1 MDNNLAVRNN
11 LGGII
16 YTPSFLIIA
25 STVRLVISI
34 DQWWI
39 DSLENCHY
47 LTLFVC
53 LSTWIIWQCYFAN
66 SVASAQTFYSKWRN
80 FATWQRWLFGAAGLL
95 LLLVTL
101 AVGVG
106 LLQVADGPSPS
117 PLLQVG
123 MLTPAVLW
131 VIPVVLSAAL
141 AIFGINGNGPVE
153 QMRDRALSH
162 VVHLILY
169 FVFLRSSQLD
179 ALLGAGSISVCAMF
193 GVTFLGFIL
202 QLLWRVYPYMLTVVF
217 KEQAAY
223 LQQEVDRQQE
233 GNRQQEVDPQE
244 EVNRQQ
250 RSMSPSELVLS
261 PIATPRAPAGHELVT
276 PPPHKPPKLSDTD
289 KLVIRGN
296 KPVPLMRIPDSV
308 SRSPSHVHSFVSQ

>member
-1 MDNNLAVRNN
+1 MGNNLAVSNN

-16 YTPSFLIIA
+16 YAPSFLIIA
-25 STVRLVISI
+25 STVQLTVSTH
-34 DQWWI
+34 QWWI
-39 DSLENCHY
+39 DSVENGHY
-47 LTLFVC
+47 LFQSLPTLFVC
-53 LSTWIIWQCYFAN
+53 LLTWIIWQCYFTN
-66 SVASAQTFYSKWRN
+66 SVASVQTFYSKWRT
-80 FATWQRWLFGAAGLL
+80 FATWQRWLFGPAGFL
-95 LLLVTL
+95 LLLVTF

-106 LLQVADGPSPS
+106 LLQVADGPSPF

-141 AIFGINGNGPVE
+141 TIFDINGNGPVE
-153 QMRDRALSH
+153 QMRDRALAH
-162 VVHLILY
+162 VVHLTLY

-217 KEQAAY
+217 EEQAAY

-233 GNRQQEVDPQE
+233 GNPQE
-244 EVNRQQ
+244 EVYSHEEQ
-250 RSMSPSELVLS
+250 SPGQGELLIGLSHGMPFAMGNEDLLVVGVSITLPPLNDDKELV
-261 PIATPRAPAGHELVT
+261 I
-276 PPPHKPPKLSDTD
+276 
-289 KLVIRGN
+289 
-296 KPVPLMRIPDSV
+296 
-308 SRSPSHVHSFVSQ
+308 